1 MADLDKKDRELI
13 RELYRL
19 LDKRS
24 RLYRGGAKKVLGMD
38 PTGCVQPLR
47 CVSAL
52 GTRVGAATAV
62 NSRVHDL
69 GHCSRAVQKLF
80 EQSAAP
86 PIAIQYPGRST
97 ACTTLKHALKS
108 YEQTALV
115 SCPWNCITNPMSL
128 VKIPARRR
136 DRSPYALCFG

>member
-86 PIAIQYPGRST
+86 PIAIQYPTVDLLT
-97 ACTTLKHALKS
+97 ARLSNMLSNLMNRPH
-108 YEQTALV
+108 
-115 SCPWNCITNPMSL
+115 W
-128 VKIPARRR
+128 
-136 DRSPYALCFG
+136 SPVLGIASPTRCLL

>member
-24 RLYRGGAKKVLGMD
+24 RLCRGGAKKVLGMD

-52 GTRVGAATAV
+52 GTRVGAAAAV

-86 PIAIQYPGRST
+86 PIAIQYIPLDLLT
-97 ACTTLKHALKS
+97 ARLSNMLSNLMNRPH
-108 YEQTALV
+108 
-115 SCPWNCITNPMSL
+115 W
-128 VKIPARRR
+128 
-136 DRSPYALCFG
+136 SPVLEIASPTRCLL